1 MDSELILG
9 PNARQTPNGHRPK
22 VNLVGLRIEI
32 GMMDLFGNKDFVQAT
47 HLAQE
52 TVSENL
58 QDMVSIDPRELP
70 RLSAQISKTLLEM
83 ISQRYTLP

>member
-1 MDSELILG
+1 MDNIILG
-9 PNARQTPNGHRPK
+9 PNAQQIGDGRRPK

-32 GMMDLFGNKDFVQAT
+32 GMMDLFGNKDFIHAT

-52 TVSENL
+52 TASENL
-58 QDMVSIDPRELP
+58 QDMVSISPKELP
-70 RLSAQISKTLLEM
+70 RLCAEMSKKLLEM